1 MTHPLAARDART
13 EVHARIKAV
22 HRRYSLL
29 PPSQSQP
36 VLRSSSPRRPGIL
49 VPMKLGEA
57 LFVAWCAWIG
67 SLMVGSVVV
76 LVLDKSEW
84 RVAVGIL
91 SLLIGLLAFVY
102 SMRM

>member
-1 MTHPLAARDART
+1 MTHSLAARDART

-29 PPSQSQP
+29 PPSQSQL
-36 VLRSSSPRRPGIL
+36 VYRSSSPRRPGIL
-49 VPMKLGEA
+49 VPMKLGKA

-67 SLMVGSVVV
+67 SLMVGSVIV
-76 LVLDKSEW
+76 LLLDMPEW

-91 SLLIGLLAFVY
+91 SLLIGLLVFIY
-102 SMRM
+102 SRRL